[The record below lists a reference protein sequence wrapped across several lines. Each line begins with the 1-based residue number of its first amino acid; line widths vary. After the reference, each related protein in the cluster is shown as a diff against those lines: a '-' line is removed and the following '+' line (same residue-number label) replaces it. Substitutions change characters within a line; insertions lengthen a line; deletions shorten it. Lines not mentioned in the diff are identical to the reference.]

1 MNSLRYLLNLGLI
14 YLSVGR
20 GALVQHGEFWYPVR
34 LLQLERGPGQER
46 QWRVQY
52 WRLNMYASG
61 PPNSSDLV
69 PVSRIVDELWQDQH
83 GRRSIR
89 VSYTNLALS
98 SNTSP

>member
-1 MNSLRYLLNLGLI
+1 M
-14 YLSVGR
+14 
-20 GALVQHGEFWYPVR
+20 R

-46 QWRVQY
+46 RWRVQY
-52 WRLNMYASG
+52 WRLNMYASE

-83 GRRSIR
+83 GRRSIQ
-89 VSYTNLALS
+89 VSYINLALS